1 MMNSFDYIVVGAGSG
16 GALLA
21 SRLSEDPD
29 VRALLVE
36 AGGSHI
42 NPAVQTPAAFP
53 QLFKSPLDW
62 EYYTDP
68 EPHLGGRAVFQ
79 PRARMVGGC
88 SSMNAMI
95 YIRGSRHDFDQ
106 WARDGAIG
114 WSYDDVLPLFKR
126 SENNERGGDLY
137 HGTGGGL
144 NVADLRSPNVVSQAI
159 LAASME
165 SGLHANPDFNGADQL
180 GAGLFQVTQK
190 GGIRCSTADGFID
203 PHRGRPNFTVL
214 DNTTVERV
222 RIENGHCIGVFV
234 KRGSETEF
242 VRAEREVI
250 LSAGAFGS
258 PHLLMLS
265 GISPADHLAEH
276 GISVLVDNSNVGSH
290 LMDHPFYVLNFETGT
305 CGTLADALT
314 PELVAQFENHRAGLL
329 TSNIAEA
336 GAFFHT
342 RHDAAPDQELIG
354 GPTYFHNHGF
364 DTYPR
369 PAFFLGASM
378 VGARSTGTV
387 RLRNGDPAT
396 KPSILFNYFADPID
410 MESMASAIERLR
422 DIAAQPALREFLVR
436 EIHPGSDMVARA
448 DLEQSIRRDVEHT
461 YHASC
466 TARIGSESTG
476 VVGPDLK
483 VHGVTGT
490 ACRRRVGLSHHSPR
504 QHQRRFSDGWGEG
517 CEPDPI
523 PGPRGVSCMTWKPG
537 SREDQQ

>member
-1 MMNSFDYIVVGAGSG
+1 MDQTEEGQTVDSFDYIVVGAGSS
-16 GALLA
+16 GAVLA

-29 VRALLVE
+29 VRVLLVE

-62 EYYTDP
+62 EYYTEP
-68 EPHLGGRAVFQ
+68 EPHLGGRRVYQ
-79 PRARMVGGC
+79 PRAKMVGGC
-88 SSMNAMI
+88 SSMNAMV

-106 WARDGAIG
+106 WARDGATG

-126 SENNERGGDLY
+126 SENNERGGDPY

-159 LAASME
+159 LAAAIQ
-165 SGLHANPDFNGADQL
+165 SGLPANPDFNGADQL

-203 PHRGRPNFTVL
+203 PNRGRANFTVL
-214 DNTTVERV
+214 DNTLVERV
-222 RIENGHCIGVFV
+222 RIENGCCTGIFV
-234 KRGSETEF
+234 TRGNESMF
-242 VRAEREVI
+242 IRAEREVI

-258 PHLLMLS
+258 PQLLMLS
-265 GISPADHLAEH
+265 GIGPADHLAEH
-276 GISVLVDNSNVGSH
+276 GISVVVNNSHVGSH
-290 LMDHPFYVLNFETGT
+290 LMDHPFYVLNYETDAS
-305 CGTLADALT
+305 GTLADALT
-314 PELVAQFENHRAGLL
+314 PRSVAQFESHRTGLL
-329 TSNIAEA
+329 TSNIAEV

-342 RHDAAPDQELIG
+342 RNDAAPDQQLIG

-369 PAFFLGASM
+369 PAFFFGASM
-378 VGARSTGTV
+378 VGARSRGAV
-387 RLRNGDPAT
+387 RLRNGDPAS
-396 KPSILFNYFADPID
+396 KPSILFNYFADPHD
-410 MESMASAIERLR
+410 MDSMVSAIERLR
-422 DIAAQPALREFLVR
+422 DIASQPVLRQFLVR
-436 EIHPGSDMVARA
+436 EIHPGGSVVTRA
-448 DLEQSIRRDVEHT
+448 DLEHSIRREVEHT

-483 VHGVTGT
+483 VHGVTGL
-490 ACRRRVGLSHHSPR
+490 RVADASVFPT
-504 QHQRRFSDGWGEG
+504 
-517 CEPDPI
+517 I
-523 PGPRGVSCMTWKPG
+523 PRGNTNAASVMVGEKAASLIQ
-537 SREDQQ
+537 SRVPAASLR

>member
-1 MMNSFDYIVVGAGSG
+1 MDQTEEGQTVDSFDYIVVGAGSG
-16 GALLA
+16 GAVLA

-29 VRALLVE
+29 VRVLLVE

-62 EYYTDP
+62 EYYTEP
-68 EPHLGGRAVFQ
+68 EPHLGGREVYQ
-79 PRARMVGGC
+79 PRAKMVGGC
-88 SSMNAMI
+88 SSMNAMV

-106 WARDGAIG
+106 WARDGATG

-126 SENNERGGDLY
+126 SENNERGADPY

-159 LAASME
+159 LAAAIQ
-165 SGLHANPDFNGADQL
+165 SGLPANPDFNGADQL

-190 GGIRCSTADGFID
+190 EGIRCSTADGFID
-203 PHRGRPNFTVL
+203 PNRGRPNFTVL
-214 DNTTVERV
+214 DNTLVERL
-222 RIENGHCIGVFV
+222 RIENGHCTGIFV
-234 KRGSETEF
+234 ARGSESGF
-242 VRAEREVI
+242 IRAEREVI

-258 PHLLMLS
+258 PQLLMLS
-265 GISPADHLAEH
+265 GIGPADHLAEH
-276 GISVLVDNSNVGSH
+276 GISVVVDNSNVGSH
-290 LMDHPFYVLNFETGT
+290 LMDHPFYVLNYETDAS
-305 CGTLADALT
+305 GTLADALT
-314 PELVAQFENHRAGLL
+314 PGSVAQFESHRTGLL
-329 TSNIAEA
+329 TSNIAEV

-342 RHDAAPDQELIG
+342 RNDAAPDQELIG

-364 DTYPR
+364 DTHPR

-378 VGARSTGTV
+378 VGARSRGAV

-396 KPSILFNYFADPID
+396 KPSILFNYFADPFD
-410 MESMASAIERLR
+410 MDSMVSAIERLR
-422 DIAAQPALREFLVR
+422 DIATQPVLRQFLIR
-436 EIHPGSDMVARA
+436 EIHPGSGVVTRA
-448 DLEQSIRRDVEHT
+448 DLEHSIRREVEHT

-483 VHGVTGT
+483 VHGVTGL
-490 ACRRRVGLSHHSPR
+490 RVADASVFPT
-504 QHQRRFSDGWGEG
+504 
-517 CEPDPI
+517 I
-523 PGPRGVSCMTWKPG
+523 PRGNTNAASVMVGEKAASLIQSRFPAVSLA
-537 SREDQQ
+537 

>member
-1 MMNSFDYIVVGAGSG
+1 VDQIKDGQTVDNFDYIVVGAGSG
-16 GALLA
+16 GAVLA

-29 VRALLVE
+29 VRVLLVE
-36 AGGSHI
+36 AGGSHV

-68 EPHLGGRAVFQ
+68 EPHLGGREVYQ
-79 PRARMVGGC
+79 PRAKMVGGC

-106 WARDGAIG
+106 WARDGATG

-126 SENNERGGDLY
+126 SENNERGGDAY

-159 LAASME
+159 LAAAIQ
-165 SGLHANPDFNGADQL
+165 SGLPANPDFNGAEQL

-203 PHRGRPNFTVL
+203 ANRGRANFTVL
-214 DNTTVERV
+214 ENTLVERV
-222 RIENGHCIGVFV
+222 RIENGCCTGIFV
-234 KRGSETEF
+234 ARGRGSIF
-242 VRAEREVI
+242 IRAEREVI

-258 PHLLMLS
+258 PQLLMLS
-265 GISPADHLAEH
+265 GIGPADHLAEH
-276 GISVLVDNSNVGSH
+276 GISVVVDNLNVGSH
-290 LMDHPFYVLNFETGT
+290 LMDHPFYVLNYETDAS
-305 CGTLADALT
+305 GTLADALT
-314 PELVAQFENHRAGLL
+314 PGSVAQFASRRTGLL
-329 TSNIAEA
+329 TSNIAEV

-342 RHDAAPDQELIG
+342 RSDAAPDQQLIG

-378 VGARSTGTV
+378 VGARSAGAV

-396 KPSILFNYFADPID
+396 KPSILFNYFADPLD
-410 MESMASAIERLR
+410 VHSMVSAIERLR
-422 DIAAQPALREFLVR
+422 DIASQPVLRQFLIR
-436 EIHPGSDMVARA
+436 EIHPGGNVLTRA
-448 DLEQSIRRDVEHT
+448 DREQSIRREVEHT

-466 TARIGSESTG
+466 TTRIGSESTG

-483 VHGVTGT
+483 VHGVTGL
-490 ACRRRVGLSHHSPR
+490 RVADASVFPT
-504 QHQRRFSDGWGEG
+504 
-517 CEPDPI
+517 I
-523 PGPRGVSCMTWKPG
+523 PRGNTNAAAVMVGEKAASLIQ
-537 SREDQQ
+537 SRVPAASLR